1 MEELKTTRNKWFE
14 SYLSGNTSVLQ
25 SIELP
30 SFTVV
35 SEKGTE
41 GTEIRYSTIE
51 DKKQSGTWFK
61 PNATKEEC
69 DLTYLTNKN
78 KCNVSGHGKV
88 VGPNGQVL
96 SEVDFKEYWIRQD
109 NKWFIESLHLN
120 QSAE

>member
-14 SYLSGNTSVLQ
+14 SYLTGDTQVLQ

-35 SEKGTE
+35 SEE
-41 GTEIRYSTIE
+41 GTEDTDIRYSKIE
-51 DKKQSGTWFK
+51 NQKQSGKWFQ
-61 PNATKEEC
+61 PDTTKQEF

-88 VGPNGQVL
+88 LNGNGQVL
-96 SEVDFKEYWIRQD
+96 TEVSFKEFWIREG

-120 QSAE
+120 HPS

>member
-1 MEELKTTRNKWFE
+1 MEELKTTRNKWFG
-14 SYLSGNTSVLQ
+14 SYLTGDTQVLQ

-35 SEKGTE
+35 SEDGTE
-41 GTEIRYSTIE
+41 DTDIRYSKIE
-51 DKKQSGTWFK
+51 NQKQSGKWFQ
-61 PNATKEEC
+61 PDTTKQEF

-88 VGPNGQVL
+88 LSGNGKVL
-96 SEVDFKEYWIRQD
+96 TEVSFKEFWIREG

-120 QSAE
+120 HPS